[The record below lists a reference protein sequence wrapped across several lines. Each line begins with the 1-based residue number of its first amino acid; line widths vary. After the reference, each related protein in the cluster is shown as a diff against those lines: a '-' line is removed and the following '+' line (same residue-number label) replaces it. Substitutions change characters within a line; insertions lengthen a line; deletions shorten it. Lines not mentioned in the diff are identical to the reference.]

1 MDVNKKFNELARLII
16 EQKKLENEVEAKKEE
31 IKKYMERRN
40 LSELLGDEHK
50 ATYKSIVQERVDS
63 KHLKEERP
71 RIAKQY
77 TIETTYMRF
86 NFS

>member
-1 MDVNKKFNELARLII
+1 MDVNKKFSELARLII
-16 EQKKLENEVEAKKEE
+16 EQKKLEDEVEAKKEE

-50 ATYKSIVQERVDS
+50 AIYKSIVQERVDS
-63 KHLKEERP
+63 KRLKEERP